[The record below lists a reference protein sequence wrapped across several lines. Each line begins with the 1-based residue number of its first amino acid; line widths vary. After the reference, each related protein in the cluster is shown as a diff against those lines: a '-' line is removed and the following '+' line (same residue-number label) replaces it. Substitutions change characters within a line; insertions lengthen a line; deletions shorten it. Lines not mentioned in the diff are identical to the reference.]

1 MALGRIR
8 NNDFSGDEE
17 EDDDDQ
23 DTTDEAPSMNN
34 NLQSLHTYTEAKM
47 M

>member
-8 NNDFSGDEE
+8 NNDFSGGEE
-17 EDDDDQ
+17 EDDDGQ
-23 DTTDEAPSMNN
+23 DTTDEAPSMKN
-34 NLQSLHTYTEAKM
+34 NLQSFYTYTEVKM